1 MSATRKEL
9 IAGPNE
15 PPWTQTLT
23 GQKIRVR
30 TPGKETGGQVTVI
43 EYVEQPH
50 TAPPVYTKH
59 EFVELFCVQEGTLT
73 FKFLDE
79 DAFEAPAGTVITCP
93 RWKPHSF
100 WNRSDEPVRALLV
113 CSPAGL
119 EDFFAESMALL
130 ERLPPDTTPADE
142 LKAAQKA
149 LRDRFGLLHI
159 GPPPEDKL

>member
-1 MSATRKEL
+1 MQNKATDYKLDVTSDLHRWRAFVAISEL
-9 IAGPNE
+9 GS
-15 PPWTQTLT
+15 LT
-23 GQKIRVR
+23 RAALFLDTNQSLLSRQLNKLERDCGARLFNR
-30 TPGKETGGQVTVI
+30 TGRG
-43 EYVEQPH
+43 
-50 TAPPVYTKH
+50 
-59 EFVELFCVQEGTLT
+59 VELS
-73 FKFLDE
+73 
-79 DAFEAPAGTVITCP
+79 EAGQAMI
-93 RWKPHSF
+93 
-100 WNRSDEPVRALLV
+100 EPVRALLV